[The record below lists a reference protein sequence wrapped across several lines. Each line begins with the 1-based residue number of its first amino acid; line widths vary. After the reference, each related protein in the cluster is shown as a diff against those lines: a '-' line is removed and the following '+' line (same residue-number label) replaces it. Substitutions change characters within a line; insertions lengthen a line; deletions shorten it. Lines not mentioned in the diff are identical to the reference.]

1 MSEEEKVE
9 PSPKAKTKTKVA
21 AEAVV
26 TPKDIKRVWEEI
38 YSEIKRVIIG
48 KLDVLEDMFI
58 ALLAG
63 GHCLLEGVPGIA
75 KTIMAKTFAQTL
87 GCEFK
92 RVQFTPDLLPS
103 DVVGTTIYDPKAGTF
118 KMRKGPIFTNIL
130 LADEINRSPP
140 KTQAALL
147 EAMAEQQVTVEGT
160 TFILDDP
167 FIVISTQ
174 NPIEQEGTYPL
185 PEAQVD
191 RFMFKL
197 LVDLPSPEEEME
209 IIRLKHRQI
218 RQTVR
223 RVTTP
228 MTINKMKE
236 TVETKIFVHE
246 DIMVYIKDIVI
257 STRTDPRLILGG
269 SPRCSIAL
277 LSAAKAVASMRG
289 RDYVIPDD
297 VKRVSRVAT
306 AHRLAMKPEAEL
318 EGTTGTIV
326 VNEILRNQEVPV

>member
-1 MSEEEKVE
+1 MSEEKNEEVKGKA
-9 PSPKAKTKTKVA
+9 KAKTAT
-21 AEAVV
+21 EAVV
-26 TPKDIKRVWEEI
+26 TPKDVKRVWDEI
-38 YSEIKRVIIG
+38 YNELSRVIIG

-58 ALLAG
+58 SLLGG
-63 GHCLLEGVPGIA
+63 GHALLEGVPGIA
-75 KTIMAKTFAQTL
+75 KTVMAKSFAQTL

-147 EAMAEQQVTVEGT
+147 EAMAEKQVTVEGT
-160 TFILDDP
+160 TFKLEDP
-167 FIVISTQ
+167 FLVIATQ

-197 LVDLPSPEEEME
+197 LVDLPSPEEEID
-209 IIRLKHRQI
+209 IIRLKHSQV

-228 MTINKMKE
+228 MTIVKMKE
-236 TVETKIFVHE
+236 TVESRIYIHE
-246 DIMVYIKDIVI
+246 DLMEYIKDLTV
-257 STRTDPRLILGG
+257 STRTDPRLSLGG

-277 LSAAKAVASMRG
+277 LNASKSVAAMRG

-297 VKRVSRVAT
+297 IKRIARVAS
-306 AHRLAMKPEAEL
+306 AHRLMMKPEAEL
-318 EGTTGTIV
+318 EGTTGTMVI
-326 VNEILRNQEVPV
+326 NEILRNLPVPV

>member
-1 MSEEEKVE
+1 MSEEKSEA
-9 PSPKAKTKTKVA
+9 SPKAKAKAKA
-21 AEAVV
+21 ATEAVV
-26 TPKDIKRVWEEI
+26 TPKDIKRVWDEI
-38 YSEIKRVIIG
+38 YSELKRVIIG

-58 ALLAG
+58 ALLGG

-75 KTIMAKTFAQTL
+75 KTVMAKSFAETL

-147 EAMAEQQVTVEGT
+147 EAMAEKQVTVEGT
-160 TFILDDP
+160 TFKLEDP
-167 FIVISTQ
+167 FLVIATQ

-197 LVDLPSPEEEME
+197 LVDLPSPTEEMD
-209 IIRLKHRQI
+209 IIRLKHRQV
-218 RQTVR
+218 RQAVR

-228 MTINKMKE
+228 MTIVKMKE
-236 TVETKIFVHE
+236 TVETKIYIHE
-246 DIMVYIKDIVI
+246 DIMEYIKDIVVT
-257 STRTDPRLILGG
+257 TRTDPRLILGG

-277 LSAAKAVASMRG
+277 LNASKAVAAMRG

-297 VKRVSRVAT
+297 VKRIARVAT
-306 AHRLAMKPEAEL
+306 AHRLQLKPEAEL

-326 VNEILRNQEVPV
+326 VNEILRNQPVPV

>member
-1 MSEEEKVE
+1 
-9 PSPKAKTKTKVA
+9 
-21 AEAVV
+21 
-26 TPKDIKRVWEEI
+26 
-38 YSEIKRVIIG
+38 
-48 KLDVLEDMFI
+48 
-58 ALLAG
+58 
-63 GHCLLEGVPGIA
+63 
-75 KTIMAKTFAQTL
+75 
-87 GCEFK
+87 
-92 RVQFTPDLLPS
+92 

-147 EAMAEQQVTVEGT
+147 EAMAEKQVTVEGT
-160 TFILDDP
+160 TFKLDDP
-167 FIVISTQ
+167 FLVIATQ

-197 LVDLPSPEEEME
+197 LVGLPSPEEEKD
-209 IIRLKHRQI
+209 IILLKHRQI
-218 RQTVR
+218 KTSVR

-228 MTINKMKE
+228 MTITKMKE
-236 TVETKIFVHE
+236 CIQTQIFVHDDLLE
-246 DIMVYIKDIVI
+246 YIKDFVI
-257 STRTDPRLILGG
+257 STRTDPRLTLGG

-277 LSAAKAVASMRG
+277 LNASKAVAAMRG

-297 VKRVSRVAT
+297 VKRVARVAS
-306 AHRLAMKPEAEL
+306 AHRLQMKPEAEL

-326 VNEILRNQEVPV
+326 VNEILRNLPVPV

>member
-1 MSEEEKVE
+1 MSEEKKEEVKG
-9 PSPKAKTKTKVA
+9 KAKA
-21 AEAVV
+21 ATEAVV
-26 TPKDIKRVWEEI
+26 TPKDVKRVWDEI
-38 YSEIKRVIIG
+38 YNELSRVIIG

-58 ALLAG
+58 SLLGG
-63 GHCLLEGVPGIA
+63 GHALLEGVPGIA
-75 KTIMAKTFAQTL
+75 KTVMAKSFAQTL

-147 EAMAEQQVTVEGT
+147 EAMAEKQVTVEGT
-160 TFILDDP
+160 TFKLEDP
-167 FIVISTQ
+167 FLVIATQ

-197 LVDLPSPEEEME
+197 LVDLPSPEEEMD
-209 IIRLKHRQI
+209 IIRLKHSQVRES
-218 RQTVR
+218 VR

-228 MTINKMKE
+228 MTIVKMKE
-236 TVETKIFVHE
+236 TVESRIYIHE
-246 DIMVYIKDIVI
+246 DLMEYIKDLTI
-257 STRTDPRLILGG
+257 STRTDPRLSLGG

-277 LSAAKAVASMRG
+277 LNASKSVAAMRG

-297 VKRVSRVAT
+297 IKRIARVAS
-306 AHRLAMKPEAEL
+306 AHRLMMKPEAEL
-318 EGTTGTIV
+318 EGTTGTMV
-326 VNEILRNQEVPV
+326 VNEILRNLPVPV

>member
-9 PSPKAKTKTKVA
+9 PSPKVKTKTA
-21 AEAVV
+21 TEAVV
-26 TPKDIKRVWEEI
+26 TPKDVKRVWEEI

-75 KTIMAKTFAQTL
+75 KTVMAKTFSQTL

-147 EAMAEQQVTVEGT
+147 EAMAEKQVTVEGT
-160 TFILDDP
+160 TFRLEDP
-167 FIVISTQ
+167 FLVIATQ

-209 IIRLKHRQI
+209 IIKLKHKQI

-246 DIMVYIKDIVI
+246 DIMVYIKDIVVA
-257 STRTDPRLILGG
+257 TRTDPRLILGG

-306 AHRLAMKPEAEL
+306 AHRLQMKPEAEL